1 MDAHETI
8 DLAFRPRTYWSTD
21 ADIEYP
27 MRAEAPGFGGGS
39 YLPPLEEGEV
49 EVAGVALASVTGDTI
64 SVRAKRVPAGVNF
77 RVVDE
82 YETPFEVDDAVRPGP
97 LSLGELVELMTT
109 VRSGG
114 MVGIVESYLDLNW
127 EAREG
132 RGDPDE
138 LREFAMVISPFYAQL
153 ARVFEARIAAWVDRT
168 RSGGIGAGH
177 E

>member
-27 MRAEAPGFGGGS
+27 IRAEAPGFGGGS

-49 EVAGVALASVTGDTI
+49 EVAGVALASVTGDII
-64 SVRAKRVPAGVNF
+64 SVRAKRVPAGINY

-82 YETPFEVDDAVRPGP
+82 YETPFEIDDEVRPHT
-97 LSLGELVELMTT
+97 LSLSELVELMTT

-114 MVGIVESYLDLNW
+114 MVGIVESYLDLTW

-132 RGDPDE
+132 HGDPGE
-138 LREFAMVISPFYAQL
+138 LREFAVAISPFYPQL
-153 ARVFEARIAAWVDRT
+153 ARVFEARIDAWVDRT
-168 RSGGIGAGH
+168 RSGETGATD